1 MWNLLS
7 AVRLFHAL
15 LTLSVVA
22 TGVLLVSYQK
32 QRQNLLLRSCC
43 LVLLLMY
50 GAILLAYLPQKSLLD
65 EQNAFCELQAI
76 FLNYCY
82 ICIHAHACFMMFS
95 NCYVAMGWKLRVF
108 ERNVDREST
117 LVLLSYAVPMLY
129 IALFAFIRANTK
141 DAIFI
146 RAGPFFCSIARPRFS
161 LTIGWFAF
169 FSIPG
174 SLLAVYLLLKT
185 WRARQRTLAF
195 GSATQLTLAYLC
207 RLSLSVFVYIVLSY
221 GSFVPM
227 LMYFLAYGKTS
238 RTPSLTDG
246 SDLPHVVVGGAGL
259 QQLAQTLPSV
269 ISYFPAVLGV
279 AFFLMY
285 GFGAHARAAYRHF
298 AQKCMLCTSKRRN
311 SALPLMDGIGSVGES
326 TLRSGSITDSQLP
339 ICASDVLGTPLGIVE
354 EEEPPPVSLSPLEF
368 TRPSY
373 NEASPT
379 RRSI

>member
-1 MWNLLS
+1 MWSLLP

-15 LTLSVVA
+15 LTISVVA
-22 TGVLLVSYQK
+22 TGVLLISYQR

-43 LVLLLMY
+43 LALLLMY
-50 GAILLAYLPQKSLLD
+50 GAIILAYLPQKSLLD
-65 EQNAFCELQAI
+65 EQNAFCEVQAI

-95 NCYVAMGWKLRVF
+95 NCYVAMGWKIHMF
-108 ERNVDREST
+108 ERHIDREST

-129 IALFAFIRANTK
+129 IALFAFIRAHTK

-174 SLLAVYLLLKT
+174 SLLAIYLLFKT

-195 GSATQLTLAYLC
+195 GSATQLTFAYLC

-227 LMYFLAYGKTS
+227 LMYFLAYGKTNRAFYFLDS
-238 RTPSLTDG
+238 
-246 SDLPHVVVGGAGL
+246 SDLPYAVVGGAGL
-259 QQLAQTLPSV
+259 SQLARTLPSV

-285 GFGAHARAAYRHF
+285 GFGAHARASYRHF
-298 AQKCMLCTSKRRN
+298 AQKCILCTSKRRN
-311 SALPLMDGIGSVGES
+311 STLPLMDGLGSA
-326 TLRSGSITDSQLP
+326 SGSL
-339 ICASDVLGTPLGIVE
+339 ASAQPPAYTSDTIGLPLGVVE
-354 EEEPPPVSLSPLEF
+354 EEDPPPASSPFPSEFSQVS
-368 TRPSY
+368 Y
-373 NEASPT
+373 HEASPT
-379 RRSI
+379 RRSIS

>member
-1 MWNLLS
+1 MWSLLP

-22 TGVLLVSYQK
+22 TGVLLVSYQR

-50 GAILLAYLPQKSLLD
+50 GAIILAYIPQKSLLD
-65 EQNAFCELQAI
+65 EQNAFCEVQAI

-95 NCYVAMGWKLRVF
+95 NCYVAMGWKMRVF
-108 ERNVDREST
+108 ERHIDREST
-117 LVLLSYAVPMLY
+117 LVLFSYAAPMLY
-129 IALFAFIRANTK
+129 IALFAFIRAHTK

-174 SLLAVYLLLKT
+174 SLLAIYLLFKT

-195 GSATQLTLAYLC
+195 GSATQLTFAYLC

-227 LMYFLAYGKTS
+227 LMYFLAYGKTHRAFYFMDS
-238 RTPSLTDG
+238 
-246 SDLPHVVVGGAGL
+246 SDLPYAVVGRAGL
-259 QQLAQTLPSV
+259 HQLARTLPSV

-285 GFGAHARAAYRHF
+285 GFGAHARASYRHF
-298 AQKCMLCTSKRRN
+298 AQKYILCTSKRRN
-311 SALPLMDGIGSVGES
+311 STLPLMDGLGSASGS
-326 TLRSGSITDSQLP
+326 MLRSGSLASAQPPT
-339 ICASDVLGTPLGIVE
+339 CASDTIGLPLGVVE
-354 EEEPPPVSLSPLEF
+354 EEDPPLMPPLPSEFSQLSYHE
-368 TRPSY
+368 TS
-373 NEASPT
+373 ST